1 MSLDIISPTF
11 TDVHVRYEEN
21 ERKSFGSISSPS
33 AGTLAYVMEGDD
45 EIFLARVYY
54 QTQVSLI

>member
-11 TDVHVRYEEN
+11 TDVHVRSQEN
-21 ERKSFGSISSPS
+21 INKSSGSISSPS
-33 AGTLAYVMEGDD
+33 AGTLGYVMEADD
-45 EIFLARVYY
+45 EILLTRVYY